1 MDKERICNYIKEENL
16 KNHFVKVFDER
27 TILAVHKLAK
37 KGFFK
42 ELEFMISEGK
52 EAVVFRARNEE
63 NDYVAVKVYK
73 IETSGFRKMQDYL
86 HGDPRFT
93 GITNNKR
100 AIVYAWTKKEYRNLE
115 VAANAGLNVPL
126 PIGFYENCLVME
138 FIGKEIASK
147 KLKEDKPEDAEK
159 AYSEVVDFIAGFYKQ
174 GLVHADLSEYNILN
188 DRTRIVVIDIGQ
200 AVSRAHP
207 EAKKFFERDITNL
220 SRYFTKIGL
229 KKSYEELL
237 EDVKVRKDLKSQ

>member
-1 MDKERICNYIKEENL
+1 MNEERICDYIREENL
-16 KNHFVKVFDER
+16 KNHFLKVFDER

-37 KGFFK
+37 RGFFK
-42 ELEFMISEGK
+42 ELEFLISEGK
-52 EAVVFRARNEE
+52 EAVVFRARDE
-63 NDYVAVKVYK
+63 NDNYVAVKVYK
-73 IETSGFRKMQDYL
+73 IETSTFRKMQDYL
-86 HGDPRFT
+86 HGDPRFK

-115 VAANAGLNVPL
+115 IAAKAGLSVPL
-126 PIGFYENCLVME
+126 PIGFFENCLVME
-138 FIGKEIASK
+138 FIGNGTAAK
-147 KLKEDKPEDAEK
+147 KLKEDKPKDAEK
-159 AYSEVVDFIAGFYKQ
+159 AYKEVIDFIAGLYTQ

-188 DRTRIVVIDIGQ
+188 DKTKIVIIDVGQ

-229 KKSYEELL
+229 KKSYEEVLS
-237 EDVKVRKDLKSQ
+237 DVKARKDRKS